1 MKKHI
6 IIIFASLCILSSSFY
21 ACTQEGPKV
30 ENQENLELDNFEA
43 DLHAVF
49 SLVSKDI
56 PKRKTLKK
64 QQLTALFLSSVLDV
78 FPDPTAEKRFKESY
92 LKAISGLEV
101 KRQKSNS
108 SHELAKLVQSFTD
121 ERHALEA
128 LNALISSDDGS
139 VEQKQAFIILKET
152 VAFFTQHS
160 DIFSTYF
167 SNTSK
172 KSSYQKTGC
181 TWWDSWGSCAT
192 GILGGAISGASAGCT
207 AGEAAGSSAGPD
219 ASEVGC
225 VIGGTIGAV
234 AGGIVGA
241 AENCIGCEN

>member
-1 MKKHI
+1 MKQHI
-6 IIIFASLCILSSSFY
+6 LIIFASLCILSSSFY
-21 ACTQEGPKV
+21 ACTQDSPTI

-49 SLVSKDI
+49 ILVSKDI

-64 QQLTALFLSSVLDV
+64 QQLTALFLSSVLEV
-78 FPDPTAEKRFKESY
+78 FPGPTAEKRFEQRY
-92 LKAISGLEV
+92 LKALTGSEIN
-101 KRQKSNS
+101 RQKSNS
-108 SHELAKLVQSFTD
+108 SDELDNLIQSFTD
-121 ERHALEA
+121 ERHALQA
-128 LNALISSDDGS
+128 LNAQISSDDWS
-139 VEQKQAFIILKET
+139 LEQKQKFIILKET
-152 VAFFTQHS
+152 VLFFSQHS
-160 DIFSTYF
+160 AVFSAYF
-167 SNTSK
+167 SK
-172 KSSYQKTGC
+172 KSQKSRYQKTGC